1 MNTSPHTATPP
12 LTCQIDVDAYD
23 FEQRFPPP
31 HDSELN
37 RAGRQ
42 GMLEQ
47 KEDKDL
53 SDAEWLAIQHACWRT
68 ELEAYAQGAALLT
81 HCVAQGLDP
90 HTGQRPRTS
99 ALWAP
104 LQARMKAEIERCE
117 EQRRALLDD
126 YARYFGEAAAIRFD
140 AYVTAQCRTP
150 TPAQQCLF

>member
-12 LTCQIDVDAYD
+12 LTCQIDVEAYD
-23 FEQRFPPP
+23 FEQCFPPP
-31 HDSELN
+31 RDSELN

-99 ALWAP
+99 ALWPP

>member
-1 MNTSPHTATPP
+1 MDTSPHHTIPASS
-12 LTCQIDVDAYD
+12 CRIDKDAYD

-99 ALWAP
+99 ALWPP

-117 EQRRALLDD
+117 QQRRALLDD

-140 AYVTAQCRTP
+140 AYVTAQCRTVA
-150 TPAQQCLF
+150 PAQQCLF